1 MKLAY
6 APEAEAYRKEI
17 RAFLQNHLPPAWA
30 GLGTLSQEEALAF
43 KIAWRKVLYENDLL
57 APMWPKQYG
66 GGGLTRVEQIVLA
79 EEFAYAKVPTEG
91 PNDSF
96 SIDLLGNTL
105 LELGTEEQKATLLPR
120 ILSGDMAWCQGY
132 SEPDA
137 GSDLAALRTRA
148 QLDNGEWVINGQK
161 IWTSEAQTANWIFL
175 LARTNPNTHG
185 SRGIS
190 FLLVPLDQPGIEI
203 RPIKQMNGHEE
214 FCETIFVDARTDAA
228 NIVGNVDEGWQVAT
242 RLLGHE
248 RGGGTSIELPI
259 RFRADLDR
267 LVSLARE
274 RGKLDDPGIRRRI
287 GWCYE
292 RISIMRG
299 LGLRAVTRFLADEP
313 PAEESSIFKLFWS
326 EYHVEHAKLGMEIL
340 GEAGT
345 AVTGR
350 IASHPY
356 NDDPGA
362 PNSTASWQGSL
373 INALSETIYAGT
385 SEIQRNILG
394 ERILGLP
401 REPRVTATERRPS
414 PAG

>member
-1 MKLAY
+1 
-6 APEAEAYRKEI
+6 
-17 RAFLQNHLPPAWA
+17 
-30 GLGTLSQEEALAF
+30 
-43 KIAWRKVLYENDLL
+43 
-57 APMWPKQYG
+57 
-66 GGGLTRVEQIVLA
+66 
-79 EEFAYAKVPTEG
+79 
-91 PNDSF
+91 
-96 SIDLLGNTL
+96 
-105 LELGTEEQKATLLPR
+105 
-120 ILSGDMAWCQGY
+120 
-132 SEPDA
+132 
-137 GSDLAALRTRA
+137 
-148 QLDNGEWVINGQK
+148 
-161 IWTSEAQTANWIFL
+161 
-175 LARTNPNTHG
+175 
-185 SRGIS
+185 
-190 FLLVPLDQPGIEI
+190 VPLDQPGIEI

>member
-1 MKLAY
+1 MNLTY
-6 APEAEAYRKEI
+6 TPEAEAYRTKI
-17 RAFLQNHLPPAWA
+17 RAFLDEHLPTDWA
-30 GLGTLSQEEALAF
+30 GLGDLSQEEALAF
-43 KIAWRKVLYENDLL
+43 KIAWRKILSDNDLL
-57 APMWPKQYG
+57 APMWPKKYG
-66 GGGLTRVEQIVLA
+66 GGGLTRAEQIVLA
-79 EEFAYAKVPTEG
+79 EEFAHAKVPSEG

-96 SIDLLGNTL
+96 SIDLLGNTI
-105 LELGTEEQKATLLPR
+105 LEMGTEEQKLDLLPR
-120 ILSGDMAWCQGY
+120 ILSGEMVWCQGY
-132 SEPDA
+132 SEPEA

-148 QLDNGEWVINGQK
+148 RLEDGQWVINGQK

-175 LARTNPNTHG
+175 LVRTNTEVSN
-185 SRGIS
+185 SRGIT

-214 FCETIFVDARTDAA
+214 FCETFFTDARTDA
-228 NIVGNVDEGWQVAT
+228 VNVIGEVDGGWQVAT

-248 RGGGTSIELPI
+248 RGGGISIELPI

-267 LVSLARE
+267 LVELARDC
-274 RGKLDDPGIRRRI
+274 GKLDDPGIRRRI

-313 PAEESSIFKLFWS
+313 PGSESSIYKLFWS
-326 EYHVEHAKLGMEIL
+326 EYHVEHAKLGLEIF

-345 AVTGR
+345 VVEGR

-385 SEIQRNILG
+385 SEVQRNILG

-401 REPRVTATERRPS
+401 REPRP
-414 PAG
+414 